1 MDRNT
6 LAANRRLDNP
16 TVQEWCDQVRSRKTC
31 KKCYNLF
38 LQEDVVLLYPFTEGT
53 KYITYDAQTHRA
65 VLHSGPGGAH
75 LASYSNASRVTT
87 YLRGGVEQLH
97 GALKGTYKVVSLKKS
112 KCLKNVLPTFL
123 FLRFWKGCQPPFSS
137 LLVRKLC
144 TDTMTCISVTGG

>member
-123 FLRFWKGCQPPFSS
+123 FLRF
-137 LLVRKLC
+137 
-144 TDTMTCISVTGG
+144 